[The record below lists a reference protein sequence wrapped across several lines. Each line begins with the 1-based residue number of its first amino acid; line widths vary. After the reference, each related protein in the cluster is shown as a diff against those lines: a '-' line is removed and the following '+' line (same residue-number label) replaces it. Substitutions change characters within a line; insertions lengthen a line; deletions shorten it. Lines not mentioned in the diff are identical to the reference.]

1 MSFPAIERR
10 CPLNVQ
16 SVGAT
21 GRSAKELNLAWG
33 GVDRNALDVVRR
45 LVEARFQALLVG
57 GCVRDLLLGAA
68 PKDFDVATDATPQ
81 QVRRLFSRSRL
92 VGRRF
97 KIAHVYYGRNIVEVS
112 TFRRGLDGEEA
123 RGQASSAD
131 GLILRDNAYG
141 TLEED
146 AFRRDFTVNALYY
159 DPQEDEILDFV
170 GGLEDLERRRL
181 RFIGPAR
188 ERLLEDPVRL
198 LRALRFQAK
207 LGFDLDADITADID
221 LAAQRL
227 AAIPP
232 ARLFEEFNKMF
243 LAGFAAEAWRILA
256 PTPVRAAL
264 FPAAPPDSRLIRL
277 AMANTDQRIVA
288 GKPVTPSFLLAALLW
303 EDFRARMDELLAAR
317 DGERKFA
324 EAARVAAQA
333 SIAAQRQ
340 TISMPRRHSSF
351 MDDVWLLQERL
362 EIRRPKNARR
372 ALHHPRFRAAYD
384 LLKLRSEA
392 GLANP
397 ELARWWTEIQEA
409 DGEQRATMLDALTEA
424 RPRKPRRRRGRRHP
438 RSRPATDSA

>member
-1 MSFPAIERR
+1 M
-10 CPLNVQ
+10 NVQ
-16 SVGAT
+16 SVAAAQGN
-21 GRSAKELNLAWG
+21 AKELKVPRG

-45 LVEARFQALLVG
+45 LVKARFQALLVG

-81 QVRRLFSRSRL
+81 QVRKLFSRSRL

-97 KIAHVYYGRNIVEVS
+97 KIAHVHYGRNIVEVS
-112 TFRRGLDGEEA
+112 TFRRGLDGGEA

-159 DPQEDEILDFV
+159 DPQEEEILDFV
-170 GGLEDLERRRL
+170 GGIHDLQRRRL

-207 LGFDLDADITADID
+207 LGFALDADITADIG

-256 PTPVRAAL
+256 PTPARAAL
-264 FPAAPPDSRLIRL
+264 FPAAPPDSQLIRL
-277 AMANTDQRIVA
+277 AMANTDQRIA
-288 GKPVTPSFLLAALLW
+288 EGRPVTSSFLLAALLW

-317 DGERKFA
+317 GGKRQCA
-324 EAARVAAQA
+324 EAARVAAQE
-333 SIAAQRQ
+333 SIAVQRQ
-340 TISMPRRHSSF
+340 TIAMPRRHSSF
-351 MDDVWLLQERL
+351 VGDVWLLQERL
-362 EIRRPKNARR
+362 EARRPANARR
-372 ALHHPRFRAAYD
+372 DLSHPRFRAAYD
-384 LLKLRSEA
+384 FLKLRSEA

-409 DGEQRATMLDALTEA
+409 DGERRTAMLEALAEA
-424 RPRKPRRRRGRRHP
+424 RPPRPRRRRGRRRP
-438 RSRPATDSA
+438 RSRPA